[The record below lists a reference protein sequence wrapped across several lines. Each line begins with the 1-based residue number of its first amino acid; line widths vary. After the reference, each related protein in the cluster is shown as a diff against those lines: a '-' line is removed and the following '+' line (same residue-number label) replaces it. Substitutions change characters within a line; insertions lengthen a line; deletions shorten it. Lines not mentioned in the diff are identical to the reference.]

1 MSWDHKQ
8 LGNQPGSSLR
18 PNFPFVY
25 KNSATVT
32 TVSWDSKWVIL
43 ESFAWKIWSSH
54 PPLPPPFFFC
64 SLALLSTLL
73 TVPFSQ
79 YAFPDIPSFTHVRNG
94 WQHDGR
100 GDGNRRKLIKPR
112 DILDTGIYSSVDRMH
127 IKYKI
132 LDKILNGGFSETKP
146 WCYSHCSVIVKK
158 LNILWKKLWRE
169 GEKPNI
175 P

>member
-1 MSWDHKQ
+1 MKRII
-8 LGNQPGSSLR
+8 SLTFKS
-18 PNFPFVY
+18 PNSFLSKSTSYLLIYIINWPFLT
-25 KNSATVT
+25 SCP
-32 TVSWDSKWVIL
+32 
-43 ESFAWKIWSSH
+43 

-73 TVPFSQ
+73 TIPFSQ
-79 YAFPDIPSFTHVRNG
+79 YSFPDNPSFTHVRNG